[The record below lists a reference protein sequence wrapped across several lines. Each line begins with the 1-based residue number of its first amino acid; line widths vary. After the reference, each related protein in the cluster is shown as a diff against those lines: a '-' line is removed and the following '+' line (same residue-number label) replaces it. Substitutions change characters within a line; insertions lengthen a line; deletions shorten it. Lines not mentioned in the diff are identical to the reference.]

1 MWHWGLSWQRCV
13 LRFFGVWQLDVLVI
27 ADSVTEECSE
37 CPFKKVKVGLVPSF
51 APPHFLEAPSPI
63 PIDYRYQIHIRVLD
77 HIRCMMMR
85 SLQKMPND
93 WPSQRPGEPGRS
105 LRWMDTTSSVLAMM
119 GDRRVAIYDF
129 SLMLRP
135 SHILFFFFFCLVE
148 VVLTLNAFPVAT
160 LERTW
165 DMCECPLEG
174 SSEGFWSVLYMWLW
188 GPYEQAKVWLS
199 CGGLVDELHPPR
211 HFSGQIR
218 WDGTLRRLLV
228 PVWAIYNP
236 FTSTYRHRL

>member
-1 MWHWGLSWQRCV
+1 MI
-13 LRFFGVWQLDVLVI
+13 D
-27 ADSVTEECSE
+27 
-37 CPFKKVKVGLVPSF
+37 
-51 APPHFLEAPSPI
+51 PHNDQVSP
-63 PIDYRYQIHIRVLD
+63 
-77 HIRCMMMR
+77 
-85 SLQKMPND
+85 
-93 WPSQRPGEPGRS
+93 
-105 LRWMDTTSSVLAMM
+105 
-119 GDRRVAIYDF
+119 GDRFVGWIRHPASWPWWGIEELQYTTFLWCFD
-129 SLMLRP
+129 P
-135 SHILFFFFFCLVE
+135 PTYCFFFFCLVE